1 MSFITNPKIKIATAT
16 AGSIALLMVGS
27 LSAAVAADSKSSSD
41 SKEIKPACTENMR
54 NVGTVAAPICVANG
68 ASAYEIAVKQGF
80 QGTVVEWLASL
91 KGAKGDQG
99 NVGPQGIQGIQ
110 GIQGNQ
116 GNQGIQGA
124 KGDKGDQGNT
134 GEQGPKGDKGTTGDQ
149 GPKGDQG
156 NVGAQGPEG
165 AKGDTGAQGPAGA
178 PGTNGT
184 NGQDANVLG
193 TACSFDTTTGG
204 GHPSTVHHTGV
215 WGFGQ
220 ITGDKG
226 SKIAVYGC
234 VLAANDSA
242 NGDD

>member
-16 AGSIALLMVGS
+16 AGSIALLLVGS
-27 LSAAVAADSKSSSD
+27 LSAASAADGKSSEG
-41 SKEIKPACTENMR
+41 KENKPACTENMR

-99 NVGPQGIQGIQ
+99 LQGL
-110 GIQGNQ
+110 
-116 GNQGIQGA
+116 
-124 KGDKGDQGNT
+124 KGDTGAQGPKGDQGNT

-149 GPKGDQG
+149 GLQGEQG
-156 NVGAQGPEG
+156 NAGAQG
-165 AKGDTGAQGPAGA
+165 AKGDTGAQGPAGPA
-178 PGTNGT
+178 GTNGT
-184 NGQDANVLG
+184 NGHDANVIG
-193 TACSFDTTTGG
+193 TACSFDTTTGED
-204 GHPSTVHHTGV
+204 HPHTVHHTGV

-220 ITGDKG
+220 ISGDKG

>member
-27 LSAAVAADSKSSSD
+27 LSAAVAADGKSSSD
-41 SKEIKPACTENMR
+41 SKETKPACTENMR

-99 NVGPQGIQGIQ
+99 IQGIQGNVGPQGIQGL
-110 GIQGNQ
+110 
-116 GNQGIQGA
+116 
-124 KGDKGDQGNT
+124 KGDKGDQGIQGIQGNP
-134 GEQGPKGDKGTTGDQ
+134 GEQGPQ
-149 GPKGDQG
+149 GEQG
-156 NVGAQGPEG
+156 NVGPQGH
-165 AKGDTGAQGPAGA
+165 KGDTGAQGPAGNN
-178 PGTNGT
+178 GTNGT
-184 NGQDANVLG
+184 NGQDANVIG

-204 GHPSTVHHTGV
+204 DHPRTVHHTGV

-234 VLAANDSA
+234 VLAANDSSQ
-242 NGDD
+242 NDD